1 MQGRLL
7 SASHIIDLRLVCTIN
22 RLEIIMRHT
31 ISGIIMLAALLLTG
45 CGGTNSSS
53 GNANDTAASR
63 DIFAMDTFMSL
74 KAYGSNADE
83 ALDKAGERIRVLEE
97 ELSVTNENSDI
108 WRIDHAGGNPV
119 QVSEDTAAILKKALE
134 ISDDT
139 DGALNVCLYPV
150 VSAWGFT
157 TGEYRI
163 PDDKEIS
170 SLLKNT
176 DWYSL
181 HLDGST
187 VTLPEKYQIDTG
199 ALAKGYTSD
208 EVMEIMR
215 ESGVD
220 SAIVS
225 LGGNVQALGTKPDGS
240 LWKVAVRD
248 PFSPDTDMCV
258 IEVGEKA
265 VITSGNYER
274 YFTGEDGNN
283 YWHIID
289 GNDGYPADNGAV
301 SVTVIGSSGIECDA
315 LSTAL
320 FVMGYPAACDYW
332 RSRQDFDMVIVTDDQ
347 RIYYTEGIADVF
359 SNISSMPAE
368 VIPVA

>member
-1 MQGRLL
+1 MLMLL
-7 SASHIIDLRLVCTIN
+7 SS
-22 RLEIIMRHT
+22 
-31 ISGIIMLAALLLTG
+31 
-45 CGGTNSSS
+45 CGGGGESSDTDSAPS
-53 GNANDTAASR
+53 GR

-74 KAYGSNADE
+74 KAYGSNAGE
-83 ALDKAGERIRVLEE
+83 ALDKAEERISVLEG

-108 WRIDHAGGNPV
+108 WRIDHAGGNSV
-119 QVSEDTAAILKKALE
+119 QVSEDTAIILRKAAE
-134 ISDDT
+134 VSEDT
-139 DGALNVCLYPV
+139 EGALNICLYPV

-163 PDDKEIS
+163 PTKDELS
-170 SLLKNT
+170 ELLKNT
-176 DWYSL
+176 DYHGLSVE
-181 HLDGST
+181 GST
-187 VTLPEKYQIDTG
+187 VSLPEGYQIDTG

-208 EVMEIMR
+208 EVIEIMR

-248 PFSPDTDMCV
+248 PFSPDTDMCLV
-258 IEVGEKA
+258 EVGEKA

-274 YFTGEDGNN
+274 YFTGEDGKN

-289 GNDGYPADNGAV
+289 GDDGCPADNGAV
-301 SVTVIGSSGIECDA
+301 SVTVIGDSGIECDA